1 MTIMTR
7 AERILVVEMNPVIS
21 DALALNG
28 GNDLQLLTDIAT
40 DGWDA
45 IEKLRTSNYAAIVID
60 SDLPRRSGFGVLTW
74 LSEENG
80 DNLDNVIFVANESD
94 AMRYRVSDRLR
105 IVAKSDAV
113 TEVAKMIRARA

>member
-7 AERILVVEMNPVIS
+7 AERILVVEVNPVIS

>member
-1 MTIMTR
+1 MTR